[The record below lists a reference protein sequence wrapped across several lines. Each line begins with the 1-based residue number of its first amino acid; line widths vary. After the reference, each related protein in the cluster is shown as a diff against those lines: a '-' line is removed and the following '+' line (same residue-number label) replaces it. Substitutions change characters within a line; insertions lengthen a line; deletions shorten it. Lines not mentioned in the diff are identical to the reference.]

1 MSWKGKRVL
10 VTGGGG
16 FIGSHLVKR
25 LLDEGAQVH
34 ILLKT
39 HSAPWRIKDRLDQVG
54 IHTSDLT
61 DLDSLSP
68 IVSHIN
74 PQIVFH
80 LAALVDTSR
89 SWDLVAPMVKNNIV
103 ETITLLTSLRQCN
116 LDVFIYTGSSEE
128 YGDAPSPISECQRE
142 SPLSP
147 YSFSKVAGT
156 YCCQMAAK
164 IFDLPLTVV
173 RPFPTYGP
181 FQKGA
186 MFIPSAI
193 RELLLRQEFKM
204 SQGEQRREFNYV
216 GDMVEAYLK
225 VALCPGAAG
234 GEVINLGNG
243 IPYKVG
249 EVVEIIKG
257 LINGETTVRRG
268 ALSYR
273 KGEGMEC
280 FCNNQKL
287 VELTGWMP
295 KVSLA
300 EGLRITVEWYRAY
313 YSNNRGRT

>member
-16 FIGSHLVKR
+16 FIGSHVVKR

-34 ILLKT
+34 ILFKT
-39 HSAPWRIKDRLDQVG
+39 HSSPWRIKDRLDQVG
-54 IHTSDLT
+54 IHTSDIT
-61 DLDSLSP
+61 DLDSLSS

-74 PQIVFH
+74 PQVVFH

-89 SWDLVAPMVKNNIV
+89 SWDLVAPMMKNNIV
-103 ETITLLTSLRQCN
+103 GTIALLTSLRQCN

-156 YCCQMAAK
+156 YVCQMAAK
-164 IFDLPLTVV
+164 VFDLPLTVV

-181 FQKGA
+181 FQEGS

-193 RELLLRQEFKM
+193 RELLLHQEFKM

-225 VALCPGAAG
+225 VALCPGAG

-257 LINGETTVRRG
+257 LIDGETIVRRG

-287 VELTGWMP
+287 VALTGWMP